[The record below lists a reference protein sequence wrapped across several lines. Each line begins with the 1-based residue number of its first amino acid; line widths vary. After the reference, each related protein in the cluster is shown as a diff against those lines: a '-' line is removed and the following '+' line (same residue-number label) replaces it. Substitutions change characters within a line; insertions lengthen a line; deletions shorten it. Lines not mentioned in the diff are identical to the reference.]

1 MVPSCNMSGSI
12 CFRKEFQG
20 AQNDTFECPPAC
32 QFVKYEAQ
40 VQMEKPII
48 DFFPQ
53 LKREKDFKQAL
64 FDDPSIMFV
73 KNKFTSLE
81 YGSVTQKMYLEEA
94 LKGFT
99 VIQVYFEDPQVTI
112 ITKDAKATVASM
124 IGNIGGTLGIFLGL
138 STIGIIDQMI
148 NMLKALKEYFSN

>member
-1 MVPSCNMSGSI
+1 MSGSI

-40 VQMEKPII
+40 GQIEKPII

-53 LKREKDFKQAL
+53 LKKEKDFKQAL

-73 KNKFTSLE
+73 KKKFTSLE

-94 LKGFT
+94 VKGFT